1 MGLLSLHAAT
11 TGANGPRSPHPAAG
25 CNGKP
30 TCCNSRHNQRK
41 PMSSSRLQWEAHHC
55 NWSSCLSPQLDKAH
69 AQPSDPLQRPTAA
82 ESKIKFKKKKTRH
95 RDQWNMIKSPEMNTC
110 TYGLLIYDKGS
121 KNKQWGEG
129 SVFNKWC
136 WENWTATY
144 KRMKSEHSLTLTQR

>member
-1 MGLLSLHAAT
+1 MLPEYTTKLQKSKHYGIGTKNRPMGTSQVCQWLRICLPMQGTWVQSLIWEDSTCHGAT
-11 TGANGPRSPHPAAG
+11 EPACRNYWSQRAPE
-25 CNGKP
+25 P
-30 TCCNSRHNQRK
+30 T
-41 PMSSSRLQWEAHHC
+41 SSSRLQWEAHHC

-121 KNKQWGEG
+121 KNKQ
-129 SVFNKWC
+129 
-136 WENWTATY
+136 
-144 KRMKSEHSLTLTQR
+144 